1 MVVLVRSCRNFGRI
15 RIVVFMLLV
24 LTMTYLLVCPRT
36 MPCFRPCF
44 GWLMMFTLLLVGK
57 SVGMLVGVSMVGDSM
72 VGELVGRFVE
82 GLAVRVLVGLVGMV
96 LLIVDCCV
104 SFVVIN

>member
-1 MVVLVRSCRNFGRI
+1 M
-15 RIVVFMLLV
+15 VVFMLLV
-24 LTMTYLLVCPRT
+24 STMTYLLVCPRT
-36 MPCFRPCF
+36 IPCFDPCF
-44 GWLMMFTLLLVGK
+44 GWLMMFILLLVGK
-57 SVGMLVGVSMVGDSM
+57 SVGILVGVSVVGDSM
-72 VGELVGRFVE
+72 GDSMVAELVGRFVE